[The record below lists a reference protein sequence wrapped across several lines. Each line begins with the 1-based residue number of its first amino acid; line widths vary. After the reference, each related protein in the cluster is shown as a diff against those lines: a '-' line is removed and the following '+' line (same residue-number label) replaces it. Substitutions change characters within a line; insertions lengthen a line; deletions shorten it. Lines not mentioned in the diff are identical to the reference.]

1 MSNEAKTT
9 VDLEKIR
16 DDYKAAAA
24 KIKRRIIICAGTGCV
39 ANGSLEVRDA
49 LAEALK
55 KAGVDVALELR
66 KEEEHTGT
74 YISKSGCQGFCQM
87 GPLLHIEPG
96 DILYTKVK
104 VADVPEIVERT
115 LQRGEVIDRLLFV
128 HPKTGAHCKGDA
140 DIPFYNRQKRVVLA
154 NCRIEPGCVRE
165 YIARG
170 GYFGARKAIL
180 EMTPE
185 EVCQTAIDS
194 GLRGRGGGGFPTG
207 LKWKFTLA
215 SKNDKKYVICNGDE

>member
-1 MSNEAKTT
+1 MSIEAKKT

-16 DDYKAAAA
+16 DDYKAAAS
-24 KIKRRIIICAGTGCV
+24 KIQRRIIICAGTGCV

-55 KAGVDVALELR
+55 KAGVDVTLELR

-115 LQRGEVIDRLLFV
+115 LQRGEVIDRLL
-128 HPKTGAHCKGDA
+128 
-140 DIPFYNRQKRVVLA
+140 YVLSL
-154 NCRIEPGCVRE
+154 IH
-165 YIARG
+165 I
-170 GYFGARKAIL
+170 
-180 EMTPE
+180 
-185 EVCQTAIDS
+185 
-194 GLRGRGGGGFPTG
+194 
-207 LKWKFTLA
+207 
-215 SKNDKKYVICNGDE
+215 

>member
-1 MSNEAKTT
+1 MSNEAKKT

-96 DILYTKVK
+96 DIL
-104 VADVPEIVERT
+104 
-115 LQRGEVIDRLLFV
+115 
-128 HPKTGAHCKGDA
+128 
-140 DIPFYNRQKRVVLA
+140 
-154 NCRIEPGCVRE
+154 
-165 YIARG
+165 
-170 GYFGARKAIL
+170 
-180 EMTPE
+180 
-185 EVCQTAIDS
+185 
-194 GLRGRGGGGFPTG
+194 
-207 LKWKFTLA
+207 
-215 SKNDKKYVICNGDE
+215 